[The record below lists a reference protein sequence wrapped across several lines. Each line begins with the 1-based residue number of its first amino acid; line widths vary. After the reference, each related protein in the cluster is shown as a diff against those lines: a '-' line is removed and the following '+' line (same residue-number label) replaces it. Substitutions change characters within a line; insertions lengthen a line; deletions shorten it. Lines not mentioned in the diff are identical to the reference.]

1 MKSKTSLT
9 AAQVRS
15 AKEMGKYFDGLGTG
29 LYLRIDRGGR
39 KYWVQRV
46 TINKKRC
53 EIGLGNYPL
62 VTLAMA
68 RDQALE
74 NKRRIH
80 TGNDPLAEKRKSK
93 MDDRFSAVAEKY
105 LEVKLAEFRNEKHK
119 KQWRSTLERF
129 AFPLLGAKSV
139 NDITVHDILAVLRPI
154 WETKTETASR
164 LRGQIEKILSWA
176 IVSELRDG
184 DNPARWRGNLSEVLA
199 APSKIKKVR
208 NHPAIAQN
216 DTVRWWAD
224 LSARKGMSIAALQ
237 FTALSAARSGEIRG
251 MVWNEIDFEAG
262 HWTIPKERMKTQRQ
276 HRVPLTE
283 NMRTILENLPR
294 LHESPYVFF
303 SPKGGML
310 SDMALSKVMRGMTAS
325 DLKRGGKGYLDTKSG
340 DPAVPH
346 GLRSTFRDWAA
357 EHGEDH
363 HMAEIAL
370 AHSVGSV
377 VYRAYRRTDAQE
389 RRRKMMQRWERFLI
403 GK

>member
-1 MKSKTSLT
+1 MKTKTSLT

-15 AKEMGKYFDGLGTG
+15 AKETGKYFDGLGTG
-29 LYLRIDRGGR
+29 LYLRIDRGRR

-46 TINKKRC
+46 TINRKRC

-105 LEVKLAEFRNEKHK
+105 LEVKLSEFRNEKHR
-119 KQWRSTLERF
+119 KQWRSTLDRF
-129 AFPLLGAKSV
+129 VLPLLGTKSV

-224 LSARKGMSIAALQ
+224 LSARKGVYCCFAVHGPERCA
-237 FTALSAARSGEIRG
+237 
-251 MVWNEIDFEAG
+251 VW
-262 HWTIPKERMKTQRQ
+262 
-276 HRVPLTE
+276 
-283 NMRTILENLPR
+283 
-294 LHESPYVFF
+294 
-303 SPKGGML
+303 
-310 SDMALSKVMRGMTAS
+310 
-325 DLKRGGKGYLDTKSG
+325 
-340 DPAVPH
+340 
-346 GLRSTFRDWAA
+346 
-357 EHGEDH
+357 
-363 HMAEIAL
+363 
-370 AHSVGSV
+370 
-377 VYRAYRRTDAQE
+377 
-389 RRRKMMQRWERFLI
+389 
-403 GK
+403 